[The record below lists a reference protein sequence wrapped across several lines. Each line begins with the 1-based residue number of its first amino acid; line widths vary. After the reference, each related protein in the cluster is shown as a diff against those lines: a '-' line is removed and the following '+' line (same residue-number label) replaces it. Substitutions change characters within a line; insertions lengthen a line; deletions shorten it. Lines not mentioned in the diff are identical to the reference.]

1 MPLFAY
7 YERRRRYLTIIAAIY
22 LLLPLFTYYES
33 RHRYLTILRGVAA
46 ICLLP
51 SQCDRYLPIMALF
64 DYFEVDLPL
73 YGIYPILDSLRSGEI
88 AHTAP
93 LDAHNAQLSNGPIR
107 ASIRVREVP
116 IQQCQLLTSHST
128 QLWS

>member
-1 MPLFAY
+1 MTAIYLLLPLFTY

-73 YGIYPILDSLRSGEI
+73 YGIYPLNISVLC
-88 AHTAP
+88 T
-93 LDAHNAQLSNGPIR
+93 GPR
-107 ASIRVREVP
+107 
-116 IQQCQLLTSHST
+116 
-128 QLWS
+128 

>member
-1 MPLFAY
+1 MSPLFA
-7 YERRRRYLTIIAAIY
+7 
-22 LLLPLFTYYES
+22 YYES

-73 YGIYPILDSLRSGEI
+73 YGIYPNGLRGKALFTLYYSCLIIEEM
-88 AHTAP
+88 
-93 LDAHNAQLSNGPIR
+93 S
-107 ASIRVREVP
+107 
-116 IQQCQLLTSHST
+116 
-128 QLWS
+128 

>member
-1 MPLFAY
+1 VTAIYLLLPLFTY

-73 YGIYPILDSLRSGEI
+73 YGIYPFILSTSLRIRICPPRVQCTVAYKKLDS
-88 AHTAP
+88 
-93 LDAHNAQLSNGPIR
+93 
-107 ASIRVREVP
+107 
-116 IQQCQLLTSHST
+116 
-128 QLWS
+128 